1 MLDNI
6 KRYHVI
12 LASNS
17 PRRREL
23 LAGLGIA
30 YDVRVLPDIDESYP
44 EGLQAEDIPVY
55 ISRKKADAY
64 RPTLAADE
72 LLITADTIV
81 WIDGR
86 VLGKPCDA
94 EDAKRMLHLLS
105 GKTHRVITGV
115 TLLAAG
121 INRSFAAVSDVAFDT
136 LSDAEIDYYV
146 DTFLPFDKAGSYGV
160 QEWIGYIG
168 VKSISGSYFNIM
180 GLPVQ
185 RLYKEL
191 AAL

>member
-6 KRYHVI
+6 KSYKVI

-23 LAGLGIA
+23 LAGLGISF
-30 YDVRVLPDIDESYP
+30 DVRVIPDIDESYP
-44 EGLQAEDIPVY
+44 VHLAPEEIPLF

-64 RPTLAADE
+64 KLTLASDE

-81 WIDGR
+81 WIDGC
-86 VLGKPCDA
+86 VLGKPRDA
-94 EDAKRMLHLLS
+94 SDAKDMLNRLS
-105 GKTHRVITGV
+105 GRTHKVITGV
-115 TLLAAG
+115 TLMTRSVT
-121 INRSFAAVSDVAFDT
+121 RSFSAVSDVTFDT
-136 LSDAEIDYYV
+136 LSDEDIAYYI
-146 DTFLPFDKAGSYGV
+146 DTFQPFDKAGSYGV

-168 VKSISGSYFNIM
+168 VQAIQGSYFNIM

-191 AAL
+191 AAF